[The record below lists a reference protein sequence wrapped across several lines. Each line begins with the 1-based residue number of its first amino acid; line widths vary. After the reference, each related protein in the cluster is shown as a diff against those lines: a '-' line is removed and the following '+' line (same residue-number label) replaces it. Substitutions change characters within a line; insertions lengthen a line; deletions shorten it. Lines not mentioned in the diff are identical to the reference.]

1 MNVNVLLEDDFPP
14 EDDDQPRIRPSIYL
28 AELMLADAIPPA
40 MQRDLT
46 RKRSIVIIL
55 EAPSKGWF
63 ELLQTSV
70 RFDFRPAELITREE
84 KLNKNAALTQN
95 HALRTS
101 IEVGHSLVAMVT
113 DAETQL
119 SPELIAAA
127 DYRVR
132 IPCPTNAQLKATLR
146 AFYGNKRIGKL
157 PPDIGTKLHASVI
170 FSAMRPG
177 ENAGRAVARLT
188 ELDRRIRLGLASN
201 SSDASRPSLSELTGY
216 GAAKDWGLALARDL
230 QAYRRGE
237 IAWAELSTAAL
248 LHGAP
253 GTGKTLFAGA
263 LARSCSIPFI
273 TTSLGQLFASTDGY
287 LSSLIK
293 ALDQIFK
300 SAREQAPS
308 VLFIDEI
315 DAIPNRAS
323 LDSRHRQYWSSLV
336 THLLKL
342 LDEARHGVIV
352 VAATNMISHLDT
364 ALTRAGRLELH
375 FEIKPP
381 TANELIG
388 VFRFHL
394 ASRLS
399 EPELIALAQLAQG
412 STGADIAFRSKVAIS
427 DARRADRPLT
437 FQDVAAQFLKD
448 DVDGADLRRIA
459 IHEAGH
465 AVAALA
471 LGRHVDHAST
481 VSTGVRAGGILTD
494 GVGGIGT
501 RQRLDDQVVIML
513 AGRAAEILM
522 LGEGSSGCHVDLA
535 LATTYA
541 CAIHGSFGL
550 GAALLQRAPANDA
563 ARALADPR
571 FREQIEA
578 ELHILDERCMKLLS
592 DHRRQLMDIADA
604 LEQRRTLSGDELRK
618 LFACPPRNSPPSTAR
633 SSGSSIAGRSTTQ
646 LALASS
652 PSTRRP
658 MTPGAAASSLC
669 STATSSCGAS
679 CCSTSMSSS
688 ALSSWIGD
696 ADTPGC
702 AGAMMP
708 SARHH

>member
-1 MNVNVLLEDDFPP
+1 MNVNVLLDDDFPP
-14 EDDDQPRIRPSIYL
+14 EDDDQPRIRPAIYL
-28 AELMLADAIPPA
+28 GERMLADAIPPA
-40 MQRDLT
+40 MQRDLK

-55 EAPSKGWF
+55 EAPSQDWF
-63 ELLQTSV
+63 EVLQTSA

-84 KLNKNAALTQN
+84 KLNKNASLTQN

-119 SPELIAAA
+119 STELITAA

-132 IPCPTNAQLKATLR
+132 IPYPTNAQLTATLR

-157 PPDIGTKLHASVI
+157 PPDIGTRLHASVI

-188 ELDRRIRLGLASN
+188 ELDRRIRIGSASN
-201 SSDASRPSLSELTGY
+201 TSDASGPSLSELTGY
-216 GAAKDWGLALARDL
+216 GAAKDWGLALARDV
-230 QAYRRGE
+230 QAYRRGD

-263 LARSCSIPFI
+263 LARSCNVPFI

-287 LSSLIK
+287 LSSVIK

-315 DAIPNRAS
+315 DAIPDRAS
-323 LDSRHRQYWSSLV
+323 LDSRHREYWTSLV

-352 VAATNMISHLDT
+352 VAATNMIGHLDA

-381 TANELIG
+381 TANELVG
-388 VFRFHL
+388 VFRHHL
-394 ASRLS
+394 ADRLS
-399 EPELIALAQLAQG
+399 EPELITLAELAQG
-412 STGADIAFRSKVAIS
+412 STGADVAFRAKVAIAE
-427 DARRADRPLT
+427 ARRADRPLT
-437 FQDVAAQFLKD
+437 FDDVASQFLKD
-448 DVDGADLRRIA
+448 DVEGEDLHRIA
-459 IHEAGH
+459 VHEAGH

-471 LGRHVDHAST
+471 LGRNVDHAST
-481 VSTGVRAGGILTD
+481 VSIGTRGGGILTE
-494 GVGGIGT
+494 GVGAIGT
-501 RQRLDDQVVIML
+501 RDRLEEQVIIML
-513 AGRAAEILM
+513 AGRAAEVLM
-522 LGEGSSGCHVDLA
+522 LGGGSSGCHIDLA

-550 GAALLQRAPANDA
+550 GATLLQRAPVKDTTRSLN
-563 ARALADPR
+563 DPR
-571 FREQIEA
+571 FRDLIEA
-578 ELHILDERCMKLLS
+578 ELRILDERCTKLLS
-592 DHRRQLMDIADA
+592 AHLPQLAAIAGA
-604 LEQRRTLSGDELRK
+604 LERKRVLTGDELRQ
-618 LFACPPRNSPPSTAR
+618 LFA
-633 SSGSSIAGRSTTQ
+633 
-646 LALASS
+646 
-652 PSTRRP
+652 
-658 MTPGAAASSLC
+658 
-669 STATSSCGAS
+669 
-679 CCSTSMSSS
+679 
-688 ALSSWIGD
+688 
-696 ADTPGC
+696 
-702 AGAMMP
+702 
-708 SARHH
+708 